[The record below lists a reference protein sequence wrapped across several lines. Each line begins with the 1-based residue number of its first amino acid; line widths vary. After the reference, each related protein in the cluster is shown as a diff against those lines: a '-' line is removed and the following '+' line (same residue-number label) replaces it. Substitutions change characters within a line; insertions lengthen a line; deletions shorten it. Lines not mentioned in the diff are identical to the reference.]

1 VYFHS
6 GGVVVSSHGSG
17 APELYCGQLLPSP
30 ILNKLLLGL
39 TLGLLLFGLACGSS
53 GSSIP
58 ITGTFSNASLNGQYA
73 YRLAGFDTID
83 GEFSE
88 AGVFTADGAGHVT
101 TGTDDFNTAVGFS
114 STPIT
119 GNYSI
124 GHDGNGSI
132 TLNIG
137 GGQINLTITMLS
149 TSKFYLAEADAFVN
163 FSANAVGEGA
173 KQTASAFTSPPTG
186 TFVFRVHQTFPPPAV
201 SEGTVGTITS
211 TNAAVT
217 GSFDVVRSNT
227 FSSLTFTGGNFSVPD
242 STGRGTLTYTD
253 SQAIPTNFRYYVID
267 ANTLWFMETDANTLG
282 VGTAERQASGTLTLS
297 GNYAF
302 GSSGD
307 TNANIG
313 GVRTVGGFTAGGG
326 TISAGAYDSVRDGSS
341 TVNQP
346 FTGTYTATAKGRVD
360 VTLVQTGGTGAMI
373 PLVFWMVS
381 PSRAYLLFTDVSKVE
396 EGTVDLQQVNTFAN
410 SDLKGQYALVMDGS
424 IPGLLLTR
432 VGTFIPDGNGNLNL
446 NEEAN
451 SINTSGTPLG
461 SISDVVLP
469 GTYSVAGSGRATSTI
484 TGSSSNVDLVM
495 YMVSSNQAYI
505 LQSDP
510 GVEVSGQLTLQSSP

>member
-1 VYFHS
+1 
-6 GGVVVSSHGSG
+6 
-17 APELYCGQLLPSP
+17 
-30 ILNKLLLGL
+30 LLGL
-39 TLGLLLFGLACGSS
+39 ALGLLLFGLACGSS

-58 ITGTFSNASLNGQYA
+58 ITGNFSNASLNGQYA
-73 YRLAGFDTID
+73 YRLAGYDTMD

-101 TGTDDFNTAVGFS
+101 TGTDDFNTAIGFS

-137 GGQINLTITMLS
+137 GGQINLSITMLS

-163 FSANAVGEGA
+163 FSANAAGEGA
-173 KQTASAFTSPPTG
+173 KQTASAFTSAPSG
-186 TFVFRVHQTFPPPAV
+186 TFVFRVHQTFPSAV

-217 GSFDVVRSNT
+217 GSFDVVRGNT

-282 VGTAERQASGTLTLS
+282 VGTAERQASGTLALS
-297 GNYAF
+297 GNYVF

-313 GVRTVGGFTAGGG
+313 GVRTVGGFTAGSG
-326 TISAGAYDSVRDGSS
+326 TISAGAYDSVQDGSS

-346 FTGTYTATAKGRVD
+346 FTGTYTAAPNGRVD

-381 PSRAYLLFTDVSKVE
+381 PSRAYLLFTDVTKVE
-396 EGTVDLQQVNTFAN
+396 EGTVDRQQVNAFAN
-410 SDLKGQYALVMDGS
+410 SDLKGQYALVMDGF
-424 IPGLLLTR
+424 IPGFLLTR

-469 GTYSVAGSGRATSTI
+469 GTYSVSGSGRATSTI

-510 GVEVSGQLTLQSSP
+510 GVEVSGQVTLQSSP

>member
-1 VYFHS
+1 
-6 GGVVVSSHGSG
+6 VSSHGSG
-17 APELYCGQLLPSP
+17 APELYSCQLLPSP
-30 ILNKLLLGL
+30 ILNRQLLGL
-39 TLGLLLFGLACGSS
+39 ALGLLLFGLACGSS

-58 ITGTFSNASLNGQYA
+58 ITGNFSNASLNGQYA
-73 YRLAGFDTID
+73 YRLAGYDTMD

-101 TGTDDFNTAVGFS
+101 TGTDDFNTAIGFS

-137 GGQINLTITMLS
+137 GGQINLSITMLS

-163 FSANAVGEGA
+163 FSANAAGEGA
-173 KQTASAFTSPPTG
+173 KQTASAFTSAPSG
-186 TFVFRVHQTFPPPAV
+186 TFVFRVHQTFPSAV

-217 GSFDVVRSNT
+217 GSFDVVRGNT

-282 VGTAERQASGTLTLS
+282 VGTAERQASGTLALS
-297 GNYAF
+297 GNYVF

-313 GVRTVGGFTAGGG
+313 GVRTVGGFTAGSG
-326 TISAGAYDSVRDGSS
+326 TISAGAYDSVQDGSS

-346 FTGTYTATAKGRVD
+346 FTGTYTAAPNGRVD

-381 PSRAYLLFTDVSKVE
+381 PSRAYLLFTDVTKVE
-396 EGTVDLQQVNTFAN
+396 EGTVDRQQVNAFAN
-410 SDLKGQYALVMDGS
+410 SDLKGQYALVMDGF
-424 IPGLLLTR
+424 IPGFLLTR

-469 GTYSVAGSGRATSTI
+469 GTYSVSGSGRATSTI

-510 GVEVSGQLTLQSSP
+510 GVEVSGQVTLQSSP